1 MGGVESGERHI
12 CNREDDLVG
21 GLSISRY
28 NNRLLVGR
36 GPEYYDHRCHRLA
49 HLLHIQTHTDCP

>member
-1 MGGVESGERHI
+1 MGRVELGGRHI

-21 GLSISRY
+21 ALNIARY
-28 NNRLLVGR
+28 NNRLLIGC

-49 HLLHIQTHTDCP
+49 HLHRTQTHTDCP